1 MLPPTQYRISAFPS
15 HRPKSQCKHHV
26 TEVYRQGGGGEVEP
40 TIHETK
46 NRMSARCV
54 RVRAP
59 LVPSAAATLP
69 VHSLASTTR
78 KTCRPLCQRT
88 RVVLLPS
95 TQPTKLRTPTRM
107 PCCML
112 HSHLACT
119 GVLAHG
125 TKKANRT
132 DPTTALRR
140 SSQAASLAS
149 LAHTTTAH
157 CVVPRRIRE
166 RGAGSSAPCCRAAHQ
181 PRTQQ
186 LAVASA

>member
-1 MLPPTQYRISAFPS
+1 MRARTCAARAVSCSHSACAQS
-15 HRPKSQCKHHV
+15 CQHYEENMQ
-26 TEVYRQGGGGEVEP
+26 
-40 TIHETK
+40 
-46 NRMSARCV
+46 A
-54 RVRAP
+54 
-59 LVPSAAATLP
+59 LVPAHSRGAPP
-69 VHSLASTTR
+69 VHTTNQA
-78 KTCRPLCQRT
+78 TDT
-88 RVVLLPS
+88 H
-95 TQPTKLRTPTRM
+95 TRM

-132 DPTTALRR
+132 DPTSALRR

-149 LAHTTTAH
+149 LARTTTAH